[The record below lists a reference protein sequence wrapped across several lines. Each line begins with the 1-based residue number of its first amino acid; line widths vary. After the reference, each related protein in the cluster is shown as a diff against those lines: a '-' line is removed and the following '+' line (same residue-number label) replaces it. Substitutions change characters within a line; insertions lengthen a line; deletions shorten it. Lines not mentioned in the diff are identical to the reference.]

1 MKRITNIANET
12 IKLIKENN
20 PNLLKIEF
28 TLSMDRQ
35 TFTEEELGK
44 KILEQLEAEYIRGF
58 ADGEKQKAINCGE

>member
-58 ADGEKQKAINCGE
+58 ADGEKQKAIS

>member
-58 ADGEKQKAINCGE
+58 ADGEKQKAIN